1 MILVFPTIEEVAQHV
16 SNILTQSIKTNPK
29 INLGLATGGTMEP
42 VYELLIQQVK
52 EQNIDVSQLSSF
64 NLDEYVGL
72 NQEHHQSYAWYMQQ
86 KLFQHLP
93 FNLNNCLVPNGK
105 VENIEKYCKNYSES
119 INSAGGIDLQLLGVG
134 SNGHIGFNE
143 PGTPF
148 DSCCHLVKLSEQTRT
163 DNSRFFAAGELVP
176 DSAITMGLAD
186 IMAAR
191 EIVLVATGEQKADTM
206 RLFVE
211 NDVTEDVP
219 FTILKQHKNIQIV
232 LDEMAASKL
241 KNI

>member
-1 MILVFPTIEEVAQHV
+1 MILVFPTVTEVAQHV
-16 SNILTQSIKTNPK
+16 SSILTESIKAKPS

-42 VYELLIQQVK
+42 IYELFIQKIK
-52 EQNIDVSQLSSF
+52 EQDIDVSQLKSF

-72 NQEHHQSYAWYMQQ
+72 SKQHHQSYAWYMQD

-93 FNLNNCLVPNGK
+93 FNLSNCVVPNGI
-105 VENIEKYCKNYSES
+105 VDNIEHYCQSYSDA
-119 INSAGGIDLQLLGVG
+119 IKSAGGIDLQLLGVG

-163 DNSRFFAAGELVP
+163 DNSRFFAPGELVP

-186 IMAAR
+186 IMSAK
-191 EIVLVATGEQKADTM
+191 EIVLVATGMQKADTM
-206 RLFVE
+206 KLFVE
-211 NDVTEDVP
+211 NNVTVEVP
-219 FTILKQHKNIQIV
+219 FTILKQHSNIQII
-232 LDEMAASKL
+232 LDEQAASKL
-241 KNI
+241 KKL